1 MSRTK
6 QTQPSSQRDGPRC
19 RRTSR
24 WERTRR
30 REEVGKTII
39 MKEEKKDGVDL
50 TCHFQRARL
59 TGSLSTVIFGANLGG
74 RAVQKRGR
82 ETSSP
87 SCGHDLVQGII
98 YKSVIKRHG
107 HVCHGIL

>member
-50 TCHFQRARL
+50 SFPASEVNRIIVDGHIWGQPWRE
-59 TGSLSTVIFGANLGG
+59 GSAK
-74 RAVQKRGR
+74 KRTR
-82 ETSSP
+82 N
-87 SCGHDLVQGII
+87 
-98 YKSVIKRHG
+98 
-107 HVCHGIL
+107 